1 VKIEDLTPILIDIET
16 ALRTQLTGTPF
27 NTSAI
32 IVVDEIPTTKITLIL
47 ETKTYDDTKEQLI
60 CL

>member
-1 VKIEDLTPILIDIET
+1 M

-32 IVVDEIPTTKITLIL
+32 IVVDEIPTSKITFVL
-47 ETKTYDDTKEQLI
+47 ETKTYDDTREKLI
-60 CL
+60 RL